1 MLAILTIVDIAA
13 SYVFSGEYEPIWIT
27 GYLIPRELSVLQILH
42 QCLVFVLYQTF
53 KKAKK

>member
-27 GYLIPRELSVLQILH
+27 GYLVPRELPVPQILH
-42 QCLVFVLYQTF
+42 
-53 KKAKK
+53 